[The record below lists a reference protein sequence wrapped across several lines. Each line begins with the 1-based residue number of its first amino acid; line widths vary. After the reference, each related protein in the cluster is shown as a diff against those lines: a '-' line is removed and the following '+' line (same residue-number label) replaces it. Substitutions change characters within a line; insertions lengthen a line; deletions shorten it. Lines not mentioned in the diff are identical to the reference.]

1 MSRSF
6 SVEGQGR
13 RARVGLGSFAS
24 LLLACGLAASGCRS
38 QGASPEQR
46 AVGPAPPARVST
58 YRVARRAFA
67 RQVEFPATLLAAQD
81 VTIVSKLPGEV
92 QKVNVAEGD
101 RVKKD
106 QVLIQLDQRD
116 YALAL
121 RQARAQLAAAQAGV
135 ETAKAGLDAVD
146 VSRARVAALV
156 EKDAVSPSSFDDVD
170 GQRKVTAAQVKG
182 AEAQLELGLVAVE
195 AAAVNLG
202 YTTIRA
208 PFAGTIGKRM
218 VDPGARVMPQVPLL
232 TVIDASSVKVEGG
245 VPEGELPLVKVGSP
259 ARITV
264 EALGGAPIEAAVDRV
279 EPVVD
284 PRTRTATVR
293 VVLPNPDGKLQPG
306 MSARVVL
313 DLGRAEAPA
322 IPDDVI
328 IKGELGASRGEVVVV
343 VDGRARR
350 RQVVL
355 GQRGGDLVEVRKG
368 LAAGEEVVRGGQE
381 KLEEGQAVAVEGAR
395 P

>member
-1 MSRSF
+1 MIRSF
-6 SVEGQGR
+6 LAEGHGT
-13 RARVGLGSFAS
+13 RVRLGLS
-24 LLLACGLAASGCRS
+24 LLGLTLLASAGCQS
-38 QGASPEQR
+38 QGASAEQ
-46 AVGPAPPARVST
+46 ANSVAAAPVRVST
-58 YRVARRAFA
+58 FRVPQRAFA

-81 VTIVSKLPGEV
+81 VTIVSKVPGEI

-101 RVKKD
+101 AVKEG
-106 QVLIQLDQRD
+106 QVLVQLDRRD
-116 YALAL
+116 FALAL

-170 GQRKVTAAQVKG
+170 GQRKVTAAQLKG
-182 AEAQLELGLVAVE
+182 AEAQFQLGQVAVD
-195 AAAVNLG
+195 AAATNLG
-202 YTTIRA
+202 YTTLRA
-208 PFAGTIGKRM
+208 PFAGMIGKRM
-218 VDPGARVMPQVPLL
+218 VDTGARVMPQAPLL
-232 TVIDASSVKVEGG
+232 TVLDLSSVKVDGG
-245 VPEGELPLVKVGSP
+245 VPEGDLPLVKVGGP
-259 ARITV
+259 ARVTV
-264 EALGGAPIEAAVDRV
+264 EALGATPIEAVVDRI

-293 VVLPNPDGKLQPG
+293 VVLPNPDRRLQPG

-313 DLGRAEAPA
+313 DLGKSDAPA
-322 IPDDVI
+322 VPDDAI

-343 VDGRARR
+343 EDGRARR

-368 LAAGEEVVRGGQE
+368 LAAGDEVVRGGQE
-381 KLEEGQAVAVEGAR
+381 KLEEGQAVAVEGAQ